1 MSIDVEAVRKA
12 AGSTPDPE
20 VRTSIAD
27 LGLLDEIEIDGPH
40 VTVHYHLTSPLCPL
54 QFATKIGREIRRRVS
69 KVPGVES
76 CRVKIQDHFMWEE
89 IQQKVNCT
97 TCGSTHRAPT
107 SVLEARL

>member
-1 MSIDVEAVRKA
+1 MSVDLEAVRRA

-27 LGLLDEIEIDGPH
+27 LGLLDEIEIDEGH

-69 KVPGVES
+69 RVPGVVS
-76 CRVKIQDHFMWEE
+76 CRVRIQDHFMWEE
-89 IQQKVNCT
+89 IQAKVNCGS
-97 TCGSTHRAPT
+97 CGTSHAAPAHP
-107 SVLEARL
+107 LEARL